1 MKVNVYQNNVE
12 GTSYD
17 FFFNIVDSASNL
29 TSTQRYSVSEQV
41 ARGIYERLARW
52 FGKEDEPEPGEH
64 AEREEPRIRGVYVT
78 ADRNLFLKLY
88 NDGDWS
94 KCLNKQWTPGI
105 MYGLWETV
113 LSWLPAS
120 AFPLTL
126 AKFHHEY
133 DEPDD
138 RCAYFLG
145 NGKIITPG
153 PDGFWHID
161 EETFDWDGILMH
173 ASPSDFPLRKA
184 VPEEV
189 ES

>member
-1 MKVNVYQNNVE
+1 MNVNVYQNNDE

-17 FFFNIVDSASNL
+17 FFFSIVDSTSNL
-29 TSTQRYSVSEQV
+29 SSMYRYSVSEQV

-52 FGKEDEPEPGEH
+52 FGKEDEH
-64 AEREEPRIRGVYVT
+64 AEREEPRTRGVYVT
-78 ADRNLFLKLY
+78 ADRNLFLKLD
-88 NDGDWS
+88 NDGDWIQ
-94 KCLNKQWTPGI
+94 CLNKQWKPGI
-105 MYGLWETV
+105 MYGRWSTV
-113 LSWLPAS
+113 MSCLPAS

-161 EETFDWDGILMH
+161 EETFNWDGVLMRT
-173 ASPSDFPLRKA
+173 SPSDFPLRKA
-184 VPEEV
+184 VPEAV